1 MSKTMSDAKMEKL
14 RKLLAEYD
22 AKQKASGVDPLKRQ
36 EYNKKTGLP
45 KNAKAKGG
53 KVKPKKM
60 MGGKVAKKRMYG
72 GSVKKSK

>member
-1 MSKTMSDAKMEKL
+1 MSKTMSDADMEKL

-36 EYNKKTGLP
+36 EYNKKTGIP
-45 KNAKAKGG
+45 KKAKGG

-72 GSVKKSK
+72 GSIKKSK